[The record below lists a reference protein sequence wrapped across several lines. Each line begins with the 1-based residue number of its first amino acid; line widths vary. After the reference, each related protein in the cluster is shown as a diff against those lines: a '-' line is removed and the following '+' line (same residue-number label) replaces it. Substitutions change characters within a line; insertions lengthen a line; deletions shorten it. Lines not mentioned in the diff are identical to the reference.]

1 MLRIF
6 AAVQTLRAGHKKDN
20 KNKKITAK
28 KGPIKAAFAVG
39 IALFS
44 ASSLPAIA
52 AKKVTE
58 IPLHYLR
65 LVPEARPVLS
75 NILPPPKDLGEA
87 GAELAIADSN
97 TTGRFLGQHYT
108 LNSQRFDEAD
118 ALLKAAE
125 SIIKKDAVVLVDV
138 PTALMAQLD
147 KQAKEKGALLFNV
160 ANPDDALRT
169 SQCLNNT
176 FHTYPSRSMLTDALA
191 QWLAGRRFS
200 QWFLIAG
207 PTEGDQAYQAALK
220 RSAKRFGG
228 KIVDE
233 KSWSFDTDLR
243 RTAQKELPL
252 FTQAEDYDVVL
263 VADEEGDFGHYVP
276 YNTWLPRPVAG
287 TQGLTPVA
295 WHRVVEQWGAAQLQS
310 RFIKQQERNMQSE
323 DYAAWAAVRSVA
335 EAVTQNRKDPKAYA
349 ASHIQ
354 QFLLSDKFHLAA
366 FKGHKL
372 TYRDWNGQLRQPIP
386 LVQPR
391 SLVSQSPQAGFL
403 HPVTELDTLGF
414 DRQESQC
421 EMKNTL

>member
-6 AAVQTLRAGHKKDN
+6 AATQAFKPGSKKDN
-20 KNKKITAK
+20 KNRKITPPK
-28 KGPIKAAFAVG
+28 SYLKAALAIG

-75 NILPPPKDLGEA
+75 NILPPPEDLGEA

-125 SIIKKDAVVLVDV
+125 SVIQKDALVLVDV
-138 PTALMAQLD
+138 PTSLMATLD
-147 KQAKEKGALLFNV
+147 KQAREKGALLFNI
-160 ANPDDALRT
+160 ANPDDALRS

-207 PTEGDQAYQAALK
+207 PTDGDQAYLAALK

-310 RFIKQQERNMQSE
+310 RFIRQQERNMQSE

-335 EAVTQNRKDPKAYA
+335 EAVTQNRKDPKAYE

>member
-6 AAVQTLRAGHKKDN
+6 AATQAFKPSSKKDN
-20 KNKKITAK
+20 KNNKITTK
-28 KGPIKAAFAVG
+28 YSLTKAALA
-39 IALFS
+39 ISISLFS

-58 IPLHYLR
+58 ISLHYLR

-75 NILPPPKDLGEA
+75 NILPPPEDLGEA

-125 SIIKKDAVVLVDV
+125 SVIQKDAVVLVDV

-147 KQAKEKGALLFNV
+147 KQAKEKGALLFNI
-160 ANPDDALRT
+160 ANPDDVLRS

-207 PTEGDQAYQAALK
+207 PTEGDQAYLAALK

-228 KIVDE
+228 RIVDE

-252 FTQAEDYDVVL
+252 FTQAEEYDVVL

-310 RFIKQQERNMQSE
+310 RFIRQQERNMQSE
-323 DYAAWAAVRSVA
+323 DYAAWAAVR
-335 EAVTQNRKDPKAYA
+335 
-349 ASHIQ
+349 
-354 QFLLSDKFHLAA
+354 
-366 FKGHKL
+366 
-372 TYRDWNGQLRQPIP
+372 
-386 LVQPR
+386 
-391 SLVSQSPQAGFL
+391 
-403 HPVTELDTLGF
+403 
-414 DRQESQC
+414 
-421 EMKNTL
+421 